1 MHPAEIASQAPDRL
15 AVVMGDSGESLTFR
29 ELEERSRALA
39 VAWHRAGVRRGD
51 TVGILLENHLRFLE
65 VAWAAQ
71 RSGLYYTAVNWHLT
85 PEEVAY
91 IVSDSG
97 AKVLVSSRLN
107 LSAAEA
113 ALAGA
118 GADVGDGA
126 GAEDPSGILKVLVD
140 GTAEGWRGLDDLVAE
155 VGHADLEDECEGD
168 FMLYSSGTTGRPKG
182 IRRPLTFRQMGQG
195 VIGATGFLRLLE
207 MQAGEVYL
215 CPAPLYHAAP
225 IAWSMGAQ
233 RLGSTVVVMER
244 FDPEPAL
251 ALIERHRVTHAQF
264 VPTMFVRMLKLPPE
278 ARQGHDLSSLRAA
291 VHAAAPCPVEVKQ
304 EMMRWWGPRI
314 YEYYSSTEGVG
325 ATFIGPEDWLAH
337 PGSVGRSIYGT
348 PHVVND
354 DGNEVATGEI
364 GTVYFEG
371 STPFEYHNDP
381 EKTAATFDRHG
392 WGSVGDMGY
401 LDEEGYLYLTD
412 RKTFMIISG
421 GVNIYP
427 QEIENLLIGHPK
439 VLDVAVI
446 GVPNPDLGEEV
457 KAVVQPVD
465 WSEAGAALEAELA
478 QMCRDN
484 LAGFKCPRSFDFDP
498 ELPRQ
503 ENGKLYKRLLRDRY
517 RAQAAG

>member
-1 MHPAEIASQAPDRL
+1 LHPAEIASQAPDRM
-15 AVVMGDSGESLTFR
+15 AVVMGERGESLTFR
-29 ELEERSRALA
+29 ELEVRSRALA
-39 VAWHRAGVRRGD
+39 VAWRRAGVRRGD

-97 AKVLVSSRLN
+97 AKVLVSSLLN
-107 LSAAEA
+107 LSTAEA
-113 ALAGA
+113 ALASTGGRDA
-118 GADVGDGA
+118 T
-126 GAEDPSGILKVLVD
+126 LKVLVD
-140 GTAEGWRGLDDLVAE
+140 RAGDAGDSGGAAEGWRGLDDLIAE
-155 VGHADLEDECEGD
+155 VGDADLEDECEGD

-182 IRRPLTFRQMGQG
+182 IRRTLTFPPMGQG

-207 MQAGEVYL
+207 MQPGEVYL

-244 FDPEPAL
+244 FDPQQAL
-251 ALIERHRVTHAQF
+251 GLIERYRVTHAQF
-264 VPTMFVRMLKLPPE
+264 VPTMFVRMLKLSPE
-278 ARQGHDLSSLRAA
+278 ARAGNDLASLRAA

-325 ATFIGPEDWLAH
+325 ATFIGPEEWLAH

-348 PHVVND
+348 PHVVDD
-354 DGNEVATGEI
+354 DGNELPTGEI

-381 EKTAATFDRHG
+381 EKTASTFDRHG

-401 LDEEGYLYLTD
+401 LDGEGYLYLTD

-427 QEIENLLIGHPK
+427 QEIENLLITHPK

-457 KAVVQPVD
+457 RAVIQPVD
-465 WSEAGAALEAELA
+465 WVEAGDELEEELA
-478 QMCRDN
+478 QMCRAH

-517 RAQAAG
+517 WAGAAG

>member
-15 AVVMGDSGESLTFR
+15 AVVMGGSGESLTFR
-29 ELEERSRALA
+29 QLEQRSRVLA
-39 VAWHRAGVRRGD
+39 VAWRRAGVRRGD

-97 AKVLVSSRLN
+97 AKVLVSSALN
-107 LSAAEA
+107 LSTAEA
-113 ALAGA
+113 ALAS
-118 GADVGDGA
+118 GADA
-126 GAEDPSGILKVLVD
+126 MKVLVD
-140 GTAEGWRGLDDLVAE
+140 GSAEGWHQLDELIAE
-155 VGHADLEDECEGD
+155 VGDPSLEDECEGD

-182 IRRPLTFRQMGQG
+182 IRRPLTFAPMGQG

-244 FDPEPAL
+244 FDPQAAL

-264 VPTMFVRMLKLPPE
+264 VPTMFVRMLKLSPE
-278 ARQGHDLSSLRAA
+278 AREGLDLSSLRAA
-291 VHAAAPCPVEVKQ
+291 VHAAAPCPVEVKRQ
-304 EMMRWWGPRI
+304 MMRWWGPRI

-348 PHVVND
+348 PHVVDD
-354 DGNEVATGEI
+354 DGNELPTGEV

-371 STPFEYHNDP
+371 STPFEYHNDL
-381 EKTAATFDRHG
+381 EKTASTFDRHG

-401 LDEEGYLYLTD
+401 LDAEGYLYLTD

-427 QEIENLLIGHPK
+427 QEIENLLITHPK

-457 KAVVQPVD
+457 KAVIQPVD
-465 WSEAGAALEAELA
+465 WSEAGADLEAELA
-478 QMCRDN
+478 EMCRNN

-517 RAQAAG
+517 WAGSPG

>member
-1 MHPAEIASQAPDRL
+1 MHPAEIARSAPDRP
-15 AVVMGDSGESLTFR
+15 AVVMGGTGETVSFA
-29 ELEERSRALA
+29 ELEARSRALA
-39 VAWHRAGVRRGD
+39 VAWRRGGLKRGD
-51 TVGILLENHLRFLE
+51 TVCLLLENHVRFLE

-91 IVSDSG
+91 IVADSG
-97 AKVLVSSRLN
+97 AKVLVSSMAN
-107 LSAAEA
+107 LATAEE
-113 ALAGA
+113 ALAAATA
-118 GADVGDGA
+118 G
-126 GAEDPSGILKVLVD
+126 PSGPARPRRVLVD
-140 GTAEGWRGLDDLVAE
+140 GRADGWEGLDDLVGGA
-155 VGHADLEDECEGD
+155 GAAPLDDECEGD

-182 IRRPLTFRQMGQG
+182 IRRPLTFPPMGQG
-195 VIGATGFLRLLE
+195 VVGATGFLRMLE
-207 MQAGEVYL
+207 MRAGEVYL

-244 FDPEPAL
+244 FDPQEAL
-251 ALIERHRVTHAQF
+251 ALIDRYRVTHAQF
-264 VPTMFVRMLKLPPE
+264 VPTMFVRMLKLAPE
-278 ARQGHDLSSLRAA
+278 QREGYDLPSLRAA

-304 EMMRWWGPRI
+304 QMMRWWGPRI

-325 ATFIGPEDWLAH
+325 ATFISPEDWLAH

-348 PHVVND
+348 PHVVD
-354 DGNEVATGEI
+354 EDGNEVPTGAI

-381 EKTAATFDRHG
+381 EKTASTFDRRG

-427 QEIENLLIGHPK
+427 QEIENLLVNHPR
-439 VLDVAVI
+439 VLDAAVI
-446 GVPNPDLGEEV
+446 GVPNADLGEEV
-457 KAVVQPVD
+457 KAVVQPVEWAD
-465 WSEAGAALEAELA
+465 AGPGLEAELTDL
-478 QMCRDN
+478 CRAN

-503 ENGKLYKRLLRDRY
+503 DNGKLYKRLLRDRY
-517 RAQAAG
+517 WADASR

>member
-1 MHPAEIASQAPDRL
+1 MHPAEIASQAPDRP

-29 ELEERSRALA
+29 QLEERSRALA
-39 VAWHRAGVRRGD
+39 VAWRRAGVSRGD

-85 PEEVAY
+85 PEELAY
-91 IVSDSG
+91 IVADSG
-97 AKVLVSSRLN
+97 TKVLVSSVLN
-107 LSAAEA
+107 LATAEA

-118 GADVGDGA
+118 ADGA
-126 GAEDPSGILKVLVD
+126 GAMKVLVD
-140 GTAEGWRGLDDLVAE
+140 GSAGGWRGLDELMAE
-155 VGHADLEDECEGD
+155 VGDASLEDECEGD

-182 IRRPLTFRQMGQG
+182 IRRALTFAPMGQG

-207 MQAGEVYL
+207 MQPGDVYL

-244 FDPEPAL
+244 FDPQQAL

-264 VPTMFVRMLKLPPE
+264 VPTMFVRMLKLAPE
-278 ARQGHDLSSLRAA
+278 ARQNHHLSSLRAA

-304 EMMRWWGPRI
+304 QMMQWWGPRI

-348 PHVVND
+348 PHIVDD
-354 DGNEVATGEI
+354 DGNELPTGEI

-381 EKTAATFDRHG
+381 EKTASTFDRHG

-421 GVNIYP
+421 GVNVYP
-427 QEIENLLIGHPK
+427 QEIENLLITHPK

-457 KAVVQPVD
+457 KAVIQPVD
-465 WSEAGAALEAELA
+465 WSDAGKELEAELA
-478 QMCRDN
+478 GMCRAH

-517 RAQAAG
+517 RAGTAG

>member
-29 ELEERSRALA
+29 QLEQRSRVLA
-39 VAWHRAGVRRGD
+39 VAWRRAGVRRGD

-97 AKVLVSSRLN
+97 AKVLVSSALN
-107 LSAAEA
+107 LSTAEA
-113 ALAGA
+113 ALAS
-118 GADVGDGA
+118 GADA
-126 GAEDPSGILKVLVD
+126 MKVLVD
-140 GTAEGWRGLDDLVAE
+140 GSAEGWHQLDELIAE
-155 VGHADLEDECEGD
+155 VGDPSLEDECEGD

-182 IRRPLTFRQMGQG
+182 IRRPLTFAPMGQG

-244 FDPEPAL
+244 FDPQAAL

-264 VPTMFVRMLKLPPE
+264 VPTMFVRMLKLSPE
-278 ARQGHDLSSLRAA
+278 AREGLDLSSLRAA
-291 VHAAAPCPVEVKQ
+291 VHAAAPCPVEVKRQ
-304 EMMRWWGPRI
+304 MMRWWGPRI

-348 PHVVND
+348 PHVVDD
-354 DGNEVATGEI
+354 DGNELPTGEV

-371 STPFEYHNDP
+371 STPFEYHNDL
-381 EKTAATFDRHG
+381 EKTASTFDRHG

-401 LDEEGYLYLTD
+401 LDAEGYLYLTD

-427 QEIENLLIGHPK
+427 QEIENLLITHPK

-457 KAVVQPVD
+457 KAVIQPVD
-465 WSEAGAALEAELA
+465 WSEAGADLEAELA
-478 QMCRDN
+478 EMCRNN

-517 RAQAAG
+517 WAGSPG

>member
-1 MHPAEIASQAPDRL
+1 VHPAEIASQAPDRL
-15 AVVMGDSGESLTFR
+15 AVVMGGSGESLTFR
-29 ELEERSRALA
+29 QLEQRSRVLA
-39 VAWHRAGVRRGD
+39 VAWRRAGVRRGD

-97 AKVLVSSRLN
+97 AKVLVSSALN
-107 LSAAEA
+107 LSTAEA
-113 ALAGA
+113 ALAS
-118 GADVGDGA
+118 GADA
-126 GAEDPSGILKVLVD
+126 MKVLVD
-140 GTAEGWRGLDDLVAE
+140 GSAEGWHQLDELIAE
-155 VGHADLEDECEGD
+155 VGDPSLEDECEGD

-182 IRRPLTFRQMGQG
+182 IRRPLTFAPMGQG

-244 FDPEPAL
+244 FDPQAAL

-264 VPTMFVRMLKLPPE
+264 VPTMFVRMLKLSPE
-278 ARQGHDLSSLRAA
+278 AREGLDLSSLRAA
-291 VHAAAPCPVEVKQ
+291 VHAAAPCPVEVKRQ
-304 EMMRWWGPRI
+304 MMRWWGPRI

-348 PHVVND
+348 PHVVDD
-354 DGNEVATGEI
+354 DGNELPTGEV

-371 STPFEYHNDP
+371 STPFEYHNDL
-381 EKTAATFDRHG
+381 EKTASTFDRHG

-401 LDEEGYLYLTD
+401 LDAEGYLYLTD

-427 QEIENLLIGHPK
+427 QEIENLLITHPK

-457 KAVVQPVD
+457 KAVIQPVD
-465 WSEAGAALEAELA
+465 WSEAGADLEAELA
-478 QMCRDN
+478 EMCRNN

-517 RAQAAG
+517 WAGSPG